1 MHIETLA
8 PETSRVL
15 DTIKKERFIGDFY
28 LVGGTAL
35 ALHLGH
41 RESIDLDFF
50 SPDDFSLETLK
61 KEISSI
67 GRYTL
72 TDETDG
78 TLDGMLDGVK
88 ITFLRYEYPLLYPL
102 VDSDGV
108 KLADERDI
116 AAMKIDAISS
126 RGSRKDFIDLYFLL
140 KKYPLSEILSFFEQ
154 KYSHIDYNRMHLLK
168 SLSYFVDAE
177 NDASPKMLIPADW
190 QAVKETIAREAKQLI

>member
-28 LVGGTAL
+28 LAGGTAL

-61 KEISSI
+61 KDISSI

-72 TDETDG
+72 TNEEEG
-78 TLDGMLDGVK
+78 TLDGILDGVK
-88 ITFLRYEYPLLYPL
+88 LTFLRYEYPRLYPL

>member
-61 KEISSI
+61 KDISSI

-72 TDETDG
+72 TNEEEG
-78 TLDGMLDGVK
+78 TLDGILDGVK
-88 ITFLRYEYPLLYPL
+88 LTFLRYEYPRLYPL

>member
-15 DTIKKERFIGDFY
+15 DTIKKERFVGDFY
-28 LVGGTAL
+28 LAGGTAL

-61 KEISSI
+61 KDISSI

-72 TDETDG
+72 TNEEEG
-78 TLDGMLDGVK
+78 TLDGILDGVK
-88 ITFLRYEYPLLYPL
+88 LTFLRYEYPRLYPL

>member
-28 LVGGTAL
+28 LAGGTAL

-50 SPDDFSLETLK
+50 SVSDFSLEKLK
-61 KEISSI
+61 QAISSI

-72 TDETDG
+72 TDEGDG
-78 TLDGMLDGVK
+78 TLDGILDGVK
-88 ITFLRYEYPLLYPL
+88 LTFLRYDYPLLYPL

-140 KKYPLSEILSFFEQ
+140 KKYPLSEILSFFER

-190 QAVKETIAREAKQLI
+190 QTVKEAIAREAKQLI